1 MMQRLIRIMVAEDL
15 ELIREDMCDF
25 IDSQLDMEI
34 VGSADSAR
42 QIKELVERVETDI
55 ILMDIEME
63 RINSGILAAEDIHF
77 KCPNIKIIFLTAHE
91 TDNMIITA
99 MATGAVDYVV
109 KGEDEEEL
117 LKHIRSA
124 YEDKPI
130 LAAKFQ
136 KKIMQEF
143 SRLRSSER
151 SLLYFINTIA
161 KLTPTERE
169 LVKLLLQGNKIAQIA
184 EARCVEVVTVKTQI
198 KSLLKKFGCSRTK
211 EIVYMIHELKVD
223 HLF

>member
-1 MMQRLIRIMVAEDL
+1 MIQRPIRIMIAEDIT
-15 ELIREDMCDF
+15 LIREDMCDL
-25 IDSQLDMEI
+25 INKQSDMEL
-34 VGSADSAR
+34 VGSASSGR
-42 QIKELVERVETDI
+42 QIKELVEQIDTDI

-63 RINSGILAAEDIHF
+63 RVNAGILAAEDIHL
-77 KCPNIKIIFLTAHE
+77 KHPQIKIIFLTAHE
-91 TDNMIITA
+91 TDDMIITA

-109 KGEDEEEL
+109 KGSDEETL

-130 LAAKFQ
+130 LEAKFQ

-161 KLTPTERE
+161 KLTQAERE
-169 LVKLLLQGNKIAQIA
+169 LVRLLLQGHKISQIA
-184 EARCVEVVTVKTQI
+184 KIRCVEVVTVKTQI

-211 EIVYMIHELKVD
+211 EIVYMIHELRVD

>member
-1 MMQRLIRIMVAEDL
+1 MQNPIRIMIAEDI
-15 ELIREDMCDF
+15 ELIREDICEL
-25 IDSQLDMEI
+25 INKQSDMI
-34 VGSADSAR
+34 LVGSADSAK
-42 QIKELVERVETDI
+42 QIKELVEKVKTDI

-63 RINSGILAAEDIHF
+63 KINSGILAAEHIHF
-77 KCPNIKIIFLTAHE
+77 KYPHIKIIFLTAHE

-99 MATGAVDYVV
+99 MATGAVDYMI
-109 KGEDEEEL
+109 KGQDEKEL

-130 LAAKFQ
+130 LEARFQ

-161 KLTPTERE
+161 KLTPVERE
-169 LVKLLLQGNKIAQIA
+169 LVRLLLQGNKISQIA
-184 EARCVEVVTVKTQI
+184 EKRCVEIVTVKTQI
-198 KSLLKKFGCSRTK
+198 KGLLKKFGCSRTK
-211 EIVYMIHELKVD
+211 EIVYMIHELKIE